1 MKRRV
6 LAMSLAVVLTC
17 GQLMV
22 VNADTI
28 DEVKQ
33 KKAETTSQLE
43 ATKDKINNLEAQKEK
58 LTSEISSLDAQLV
71 QTIAS
76 ISGLKDSITETTAQ
90 IEDTKVKL
98 AAAEQERDEQY
109 DAMKKRIQFLYENG
123 GTGSWATTLLSGE
136 SIGDMM
142 NSVSQTQE
150 LYDYD
155 KKALDEYIEV
165 VQQVTDLGE
174 QLENEKAELQLME
187 DEKEAE
193 QKNLESMIDQK
204 KAASADYENQIEA
217 ARGIADKYRKLIE
230 QQNEEIAKLVAE
242 QQRQAEEA
250 RKKAEAEEAA
260 RQQAAQQ
267 AAEKTNQQKVSE
279 KSKETVANTGS
290 SSKKPNSS
298 SNSNSD
304 SSKSDSNKSEAS
316 TNKSDNSSKQESSS
330 NGSSKPSSNTGSS
343 SSGQAIINYAMQF
356 VGNPYVWGGTSL
368 TNGADCSGFIQSVYA
383 HFGYSLPR
391 SSGEQRSA
399 GRAVSY
405 AEAQPGDIICYD
417 GHVALYI
424 GNGAIVHASNSAPYP
439 QGGIKV
445 SSNAQYKEILA
456 VRRIV

>member
-6 LAMSLAVVLTC
+6 LAMSLAVVLAC

-33 KKAETTSQLE
+33 KKAQTSSQLE
-43 ATKDKINNLEAQKEK
+43 ATKDKINNLETQKK
-58 LTSEISSLDAQLV
+58 QLTSEISTLDAKLV
-71 QTIAS
+71 ETITS
-76 ISGLKDSITETTAQ
+76 INSLKDSIAETTAQ

-98 AAAEQERDEQY
+98 AASEQERDEQY
-109 DAMKKRIQFLYENG
+109 EAMKKRIQFLYENG

-155 KKALDEYIEV
+155 KQALDEYIKV
-165 VQQVTDLGE
+165 VQEVTDLGE
-174 QLENEKAELQLME
+174 QLENEKADLQLME
-187 DEKEAE
+187 NEQEAE

-230 QQNEEIAKLVAE
+230 QQNQEIEKLVAE

-260 RQQAAQQ
+260 RQKE
-267 AAEKTNQQKVSE
+267 AERVNQQKVS
-279 KSKETVANTGS
+279 SKTKDAVANSASSNKPSSSNNGNSEVSTDNS
-290 SSKKPNSS
+290 SSKP
-298 SNSNSD
+298 
-304 SSKSDSNKSEAS
+304 
-316 TNKSDNSSKQESSS
+316 ESSG
-330 NGSSKPSSNTGSS
+330 NGSSKPSSNESSKPSNNESSKPSGGTSS
-343 SSGQAIINYAMQF
+343 STSGQAIINYAMQF

-368 TNGADCSGFIQSVYA
+368 TNGADCSGFVMSVYA

-391 SSGEQRSA
+391 SSGEQRSV
-399 GRAVSY
+399 GRSVSY
-405 AEAQPGDIICYD
+405 ADAQPGDIICYD
-417 GHVALYI
+417 GHVALYM
-424 GNGAIVHASNSAPYP
+424 GGGSIVHASNSKPYP

-445 SSNAQYKEILA
+445 SSNANYKTILS
-456 VRRIV
+456 VRRVV